1 MNVTRYTLYDYVAYT
16 HTCISRVLL
25 RSKSYIC
32 ITLPCSTLISV
43 LPRLSN
49 FESVDINTCLAIFL
63 VFAMNCYVKEYSYS
77 SFCKKAKSCDN

>member
-1 MNVTRYTLYDYVAYT
+1 MWLT
-16 HTCISRVLL
+16 HTHAYRACSYVVNT
-25 RSKSYIC
+25 YIC